1 MKKLCLL
8 LALIIVFSS
17 SIIGCSKKSNPISD
31 FEYLISEKENIAA
44 IKGYIGEDLDVL
56 VPQEI
61 EGYPVAII
69 YIAAFAFSEIESIT
83 LPDTVQTIQDQA
95 FMSCSNLH
103 TISLGKSVTVIGA
116 EAFKNC
122 TRLKNIQLPSGL
134 QNIGTY
140 AFFECKS
147 LKEITIP
154 KTVTEMGISA
164 FYSSSLSSLT
174 FEEGIETIGSYACFW
189 CGDKLKS
196 VTIPKSVKEIGEYSF
211 NDKLE
216 KVYFKGDAPEK
227 LGNKKPFG
235 DNAILY
241 YKNNKSGWDTT
252 PLKDYYTLI
261 SY

>member
-1 MKKLCLL
+1 E
-8 LALIIVFSS
+8 
-17 SIIGCSKKSNPISD
+17 GC
-31 FEYLISEKENIAA
+31 
-44 IKGYIGEDLDVL
+44 
-56 VPQEI
+56 
-61 EGYPVAII
+61 PVTII
-69 YIAAFAFSEIESIT
+69 YISAFAFSEIESIT
-83 LPDTVQTIQDQA
+83 LPDTVQTIQDRA
-95 FMSCSNLH
+95 FMSCLNLH
-103 TISLGKSVTVIGA
+103 TVNLGKSVTEIGV
-116 EAFKNC
+116 EAVKKCEKLENV
-122 TRLKNIQLPSGL
+122 TLPKSL
-134 QNIGTY
+134 NRIGNY
-140 AFFECKS
+140 AFTECKN

-154 KTVTEMGISA
+154 KNVTEMGISA
-164 FYSSSLSSLT
+164 FYSCSLSSIT

-235 DNAILY
+235 DKAILY
-241 YKNNKSGWDTT
+241 YKKNTSGWETT

>member
-8 LALIIVFSS
+8 LAII
-17 SIIGCSKKSNPISD
+17 IILTSALVGCSKKANPVSD

-44 IKGYIGEDLDVL
+44 IKGYIGDDLDVI

-61 EGYPVAII
+61 EGYPVTLI
-69 YIAAFAFSEIESIT
+69 YISAFAFSEIESIT
-83 LPDTVQTIQDQA
+83 LPDTVQTIQDRA

-103 TISLGKSVTVIGA
+103 TVNLGKSVTVIGA

-122 TRLKNIQLPSGL
+122 KKLENIKLPYGL

-154 KTVTEMGISA
+154 KSVTEMGMGT
-164 FYSSSLSSLT
+164 FYSSSLSSIT

-196 VTIPKSVKEIGEYSF
+196 ITIPKSVKEIGEYSF

-241 YKNNKSGWDTT
+241 YKKNKSGWDTT
-252 PLKDYYTLI
+252 PLKDEYTLI
-261 SY
+261 PY